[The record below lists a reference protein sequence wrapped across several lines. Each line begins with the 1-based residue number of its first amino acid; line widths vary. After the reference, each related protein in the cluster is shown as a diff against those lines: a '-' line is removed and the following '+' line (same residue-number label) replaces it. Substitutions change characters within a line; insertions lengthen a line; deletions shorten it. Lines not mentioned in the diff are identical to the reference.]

1 MGKQRRNGMFHD
13 PKIDALLRRTSACM
27 DGEELLDV
35 AAVCADM
42 VVFAISKQFR
52 DDPEEARDVLEAL
65 LEAMRSALRRR
76 TTQ

>member
-1 MGKQRRNGMFHD
+1 MDFHE
-13 PKIDALLRRTSACM
+13 PKLTDLLRRTSACM

-42 VVFAISKQFR
+42 VVFALHRQF
-52 DDPEEARDVLEAL
+52 DDPEEARDALEGL